1 MKCQTRLHGYYTSAT
16 TVKHRKQYPT
26 LIYCHTAKHHRN
38 DHAALSAQAPQDD
51 CKVRFHPLMVS
62 LSNHQLP

>member
-1 MKCQTRLHGYYTSAT
+1 MESRAVGMRQVPDGGRDNPS
-16 TVKHRKQYPT
+16 RE
-26 LIYCHTAKHHRN
+26 
-38 DHAALSAQAPQDD
+38 QDD